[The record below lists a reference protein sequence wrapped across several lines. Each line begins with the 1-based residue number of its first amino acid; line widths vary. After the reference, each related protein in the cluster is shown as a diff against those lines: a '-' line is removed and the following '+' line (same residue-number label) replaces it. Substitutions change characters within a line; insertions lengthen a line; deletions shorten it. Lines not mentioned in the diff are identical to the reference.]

1 MPNFKPKSKK
11 KIKFSTDYITTLD
24 FKHQAKMAEFADIK
38 INKIPKLKQKKK
50 KSEKKIN

>member
-11 KIKFSTDYITTLD
+11 KIKFSTNYITTLY

-50 KSEKKIN
+50 I